1 MKDNNLS
8 ETDLLNALYMLASY
22 RDKPK
27 VKGRT
32 KLSDQQIH
40 KLIDNTLT
48 DVFDADGG
56 IYHI

>member
-1 MKDNNLS
+1 
-8 ETDLLNALYMLASY
+8 MLASY